1 MVYHSTSTTSQRHE
15 KKELIEPEMRIS
27 GVLIPFFPGIGIG
40 IMYTIKELE
49 LELPELDPLL
59 ESVPLLESA
68 PLLESVPLL
77 ESIPRRL
84 WVLGIPKKSKFCP
97 K

>member
-1 MVYHSTSTTSQRHE
+1 ME
-15 KKELIEPEMRIS
+15 KTCLPYLFAFPTLSLRDIWHVGTS

-84 WVLGIPKKSKFCP
+84 WVLGIPKRSKFCP

>member
-1 MVYHSTSTTSQRHE
+1 M
-15 KKELIEPEMRIS
+15 
-27 GVLIPFFPGIGIG
+27 IPFFPGIGIG

-84 WVLGIPKKSKFCP
+84 WVLGIPKRSKFCP